1 MGLDGMSEDAAGVR
15 MEGAKMFYRVGAEQL
30 EQVPSLAHRPYGV
43 FRSARTASG
52 YTVGRPVY
60 GVAPNASKPVRDRA
74 EVSLAAGGP
83 TLDARGTSREVLH
96 RDDWVRVM
104 GARRDEEWAPPVRL
118 RRWGSS

>member
-15 MEGAKMFYRVGAEQL
+15 TEGAKMRERGGAEQL

-52 YTVGRPVY
+52 CSVGLPVY

-74 EVSLAAGGP
+74 EVSV
-83 TLDARGTSREVLH
+83 TSG
-96 RDDWVRVM
+96 RV
-104 GARRDEEWAPPVRL
+104 V
-118 RRWGSS
+118 